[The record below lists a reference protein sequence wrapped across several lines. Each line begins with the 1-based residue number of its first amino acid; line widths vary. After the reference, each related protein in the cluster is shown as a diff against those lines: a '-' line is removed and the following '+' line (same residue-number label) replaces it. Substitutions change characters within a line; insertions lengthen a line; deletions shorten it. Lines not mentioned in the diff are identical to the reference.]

1 MRVKRGL
8 AAHKRHKKILKLAK
22 GYRGGRSK
30 LIRQAKTAVIHAGAD
45 AYRGRKEKKR
55 QARSLWI
62 IRINAALSKS
72 DISYN
77 QFIAKLKAKNI
88 ELDRKIL
95 AQIALEDPE
104 AFDDLVKKVTLKS

>member
-1 MRVKRGL
+1 MRVKRGTTS
-8 AAHKRHKKILKLAK
+8 HKRHKKILKLAK

-55 QARSLWI
+55 QNRSLWI
-62 IRINAALSKS
+62 IRINAALSNH

-77 QFIAKLKAKNI
+77 QFIARLKAKNI

-95 AQIALEDPE
+95 AQIAIENPE
-104 AFDDLVKKVTLKS
+104 VFDEIVKKVI